1 MYTVVFSGI
10 GGSCLELPLHVCV
23 CILERERE
31 RKDAA
36 DKVKI
41 HNSYLGSLS
50 EGHHGNFFI
59 FFCIKKQTNKTK
71 QLRMSEITPKKERK
85 KERKRVCA
93 VQGTSVEKTGNKSK
107 ERKGAGKTGRCPS
120 GNRLA
125 SGSLN
130 VQARLN
136 LQRHPSSTW
145 RVLQTC
151 CGRHGFS
158 CQRRPSR

>member
-1 MYTVVFSGI
+1 M
-10 GGSCLELPLHVCV
+10 CV

-59 FFCIKKQTNKTK
+59 FFCIKRQTNKTK

-85 KERKRVCA
+85 KERKKEGVCCPRDICGENRQQI
-93 VQGTSVEKTGNKSK
+93 QGKEGSWEDRKVPLRESAGLREPERPGEAEPAAPSLQHVARSPDLLWASRFQLSK
-107 ERKGAGKTGRCPS
+107 AP
-120 GNRLA
+120 LP
-125 SGSLN
+125 LD
-130 VQARLN
+130 
-136 LQRHPSSTW
+136 RH
-145 RVLQTC
+145 
-151 CGRHGFS
+151 
-158 CQRRPSR
+158 